1 MPSPQEQDQPV
12 ETGLSE
18 AATPPKSDPI
28 QFADPIS
35 EAEQTAVVSD
45 EPTITEAQ
53 MNALQA
59 EAARDDTKRDFTL
72 KVLEARAKKDEPPAP
87 PPPLA
92 PRMAD
97 QTNAEI
103 EAGRKMNAH
112 HAALQSRRPVHVPT
126 QADGK
131 STAVFRPGD
140 YVPDQKKGQGYV
152 QGRNL

>member
-12 ETGLSE
+12 ETGLS
-18 AATPPKSDPI
+18 AAAPQPNSDPI
-28 QFADPIS
+28 HFAEPIS

-72 KVLEARAKKDEPPAP
+72 KVLEARAKKDEPPAA

-103 EAGRKMNAH
+103 EAGRKMNEH
-112 HAALQSRRPVHVPT
+112 HASLQARRPVHVPT

-140 YVPDQKKGQGYV
+140 YVPDPKKGQGYV